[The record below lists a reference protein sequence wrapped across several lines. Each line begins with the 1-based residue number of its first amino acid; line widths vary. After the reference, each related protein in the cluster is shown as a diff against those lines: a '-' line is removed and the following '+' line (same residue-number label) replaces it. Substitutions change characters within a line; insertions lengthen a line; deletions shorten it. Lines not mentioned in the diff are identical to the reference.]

1 LKKKNKK
8 LSIKKQ
14 IDVNFF
20 DSSIKLIR
28 IEIIEGW
35 REFKVLPNG
44 DVLIKRTKLFWDWV
58 KKKNTGGKR

>member
-14 IDVNFF
+14 M
-20 DSSIKLIR
+20 IR